1 MRRLLALL
9 ICAGLTVLGLS
20 AAPSAHAAGPLT
32 GRLIDA
38 TGVHPPV
45 GGATVRL
52 REVSG
57 SGPGAIVDTD
67 TTNSTGNFTLDAGSS
82 PEDEYYVQV
91 VPGQYQG
98 GYVGGGSPRYV
109 EPTAGGAATWSP
121 NASLGNIRANP
132 AFIRGVLIDSVTH
145 DPVPGVKVTGRSSTD
160 ISAVEGSD
168 ITDRRGVFKITG
180 LTCEDDCYLK
190 FNGGAEH
197 ETGFRAC
204 NGGVVPTW
212 GEACASPIGR
222 IGKVRIDP
230 S

>member
-9 ICAGLTVLGLS
+9 ICAGLTILGLS
-20 AAPSAHAAGPLT
+20 AATSAQAAGPLT

-38 TGVHPPV
+38 TGAHPPV
-45 GGATVRL
+45 AGATVRL
-52 REVSG
+52 REVTG

-67 TTNSTGNFTLDAGSS
+67 TTNSTGNFALDAGPS
-82 PEDEYYVQV
+82 PDDEYYVQV

-98 GYVGGGSPRYV
+98 GYVGAGSPRYV

-121 NASLGNIRANP
+121 NAGLGNIRANP
-132 AFIRGVLIDSVTH
+132 AFIKGVLIDSVTH
-145 DPVPGVKVTGRSSTD
+145 DPVAGVKVTSRSSTD
-160 ISAVEGSD
+160 ISAIEGSD
-168 ITDRRGVFKITG
+168 ITDRRGGFKITG

-190 FNGGAEH
+190 FNGGSDY

-204 NGGVVPTW
+204 NAGVVPTW

-230 S
+230 K